1 MTPRK
6 PTPSRAT
13 RSSATKRTATKRTAT
28 TPRRATTSR
37 ATTSRANSSRKSA
50 PRTTESRAKTAGSR
64 ASRSRTTSSRPTS
77 SRPARRSSF
86 LSSRLAPQDAHKARV
101 WRSGSARGRFR
112 WFAGIAATL
121 LIGLIAWSVIV
132 QVAKGSKLRAYGMDQ
147 RESNITIP
155 AARGTIFDRDG
166 NEMAITVPALSLY
179 ADPRAVLDPAAT
191 AHVLGQ
197 MLGFDAAAES
207 ELATKLS
214 NQKQSFVYIQRF
226 VDQDVA
232 DAVLSLNL
240 SGVNGVS
247 EPKRVQVAGGL
258 ASNIIGR
265 TDPFGAG
272 ATGLELQYD
281 TVLTGIDG
289 EMVKQASRGR
299 SLPGT
304 SHIISQA
311 RPGTDLVLT
320 VDRSMQYQTEQALL
334 ARVNELSAK
343 GGNAIILD
351 TKTGEVLSIASVR
364 RGDDGV
370 AAITAGNLAAVE
382 AYEPGSVAKVFSV
395 SATID
400 SGIATPDRVYEVPGT
415 FTFDPGTEFEYTIK
429 DAYPHDLEPMTLR
442 NILVHSSNI
451 GTMMAAGELGSP
463 KLHSY
468 LSNFGFGEL
477 SELDFPGESA
487 GILKAPEDWKGS
499 QNGTI
504 AYGYGYSST
513 SLQLVS
519 AVNAVANKGVYVS
532 PKFVRA
538 TIDEKGSKW
547 ETPSGSTHRVISEES
562 AATMADL
569 LTGVVCEG
577 TGTRAQVSGISVAG
591 KTGTGYKIQ
600 DNGTYKSDDGLR
612 SYFATF
618 VGFFPSKDPQVT
630 ILVSIDE
637 PDRSSRDRFG
647 GTAAAPVFANLAEM
661 AIHELSIQPPS
672 GDTGCPVGG

>member
-6 PTPSRAT
+6 PVPSR
-13 RSSATKRTATKRTAT
+13 TKRTATSKRSAT
-28 TPRRATTSR
+28 
-37 ATTSRANSSRKSA
+37 
-50 PRTTESRAKTAGSR
+50 
-64 ASRSRTTSSRPTS
+64 ASRTSSRNTS
-77 SRPARRSSF
+77 SRSARSRSASSRSASSRSASSRSASSRSKTTRAKKRSSVW
-86 LSSRLAPQDAHKARV
+86 SSRLEPRAAQEARV
-101 WRSGSARGRFR
+101 WRSGTARGRFR
-112 WFAGIAATL
+112 WFAGIATCLFAL
-121 LIGLIAWSVIV
+121 LIGWSVFV
-132 QVAKGSKLRAYGMDQ
+132 QVMNGGKLRAYGVAQ
-147 RESNITIP
+147 RESSITIP

-197 MLGFDAAAES
+197 MLGFDAAAEA
-207 ELATKLS
+207 ELATKLA

-226 VDQDVA
+226 VNQDVA

-258 ASNIIGR
+258 ATNIIGR
-265 TDPFGAG
+265 TDPFGTG

-281 TVLTGIDG
+281 KVLAGVDG
-289 EMVKQASRGR
+289 EMVKQAAGGR

-304 SHIISQA
+304 SHIVSQA

-320 VDRSMQYQTEQALL
+320 VDRSMQFQTEQALL

-351 TKTGEVLSIASVR
+351 TKTGEVLAIASVR

-370 AAITAGNLAAVE
+370 AVITAGNLAAVE
-382 AYEPGSVAKVFSV
+382 SYEPGSVAKVFSV
-395 SATID
+395 SAAID
-400 SGIATPDRVYEVPGT
+400 SGITSPDRVYEVPGSY
-415 FTFDPGTEFEYTIK
+415 TFDLGTDYEYTIK
-429 DAYPHDLEPMTLR
+429 DAYPHELEPMTLR
-442 NILVHSSNI
+442 NILVNSSNI

-463 KLHSY
+463 KLHDY
-468 LSNFGFGEL
+468 LSNFGFGKS

-487 GILKAPEDWKGS
+487 GILKAAVDWKGS

-504 AYGYGYSST
+504 AYGYGFSST

-519 AVNAVANKGVYVS
+519 AVNAVANRGVYVS

-547 ETPSGSTHRVISEES
+547 ETPAGSTHRVISEES

-577 TGTRAQVSGISVAG
+577 TGTRAQVDGISVAG

-600 DNGTYKSDDGLR
+600 ANGTYKSDDGLR

-647 GTAAAPVFANLAEM
+647 GTAAAPVFASLAQM
-661 AIHELSIQPPS
+661 AIHELAIQPTP

>member
-1 MTPRK
+1 MTSRK
-6 PTPSRAT
+6 PVPSR
-13 RSSATKRTATKRTAT
+13 TKRTAASKRSATASRT
-28 TPRRATTSR
+28 SSRNTSSRNTSSRSASSRSTTSR
-37 ATTSRANSSRKSA
+37 TK
-50 PRTTESRAKTAGSR
+50 K
-64 ASRSRTTSSRPTS
+64 
-77 SRPARRSSF
+77 RSSVW
-86 LSSRLAPQDAHKARV
+86 SSRLEPRAAQEARV
-101 WRSGSARGRFR
+101 WRSGSARSRFR
-112 WFAGIAATL
+112 WFVGIATCSFAL
-121 LIGLIAWSVIV
+121 LIGWSVFV
-132 QVAKGSKLRAYGMDQ
+132 QVMNGGKLRAYGVAQ

-197 MLGFDAAAES
+197 MLGFDAAAET
-207 ELATKLS
+207 ELATKLA

-226 VDQDVA
+226 VNQDVA

-258 ASNIIGR
+258 ATNIIGR
-265 TDPFGAG
+265 TDPFGTG

-281 TVLTGIDG
+281 KVLAGVDG
-289 EMVKQASRGR
+289 EMVKQAARGR

-304 SHIISQA
+304 SHILSQA

-320 VDRSMQYQTEQALL
+320 VDRSMQFQTEQALL

-395 SATID
+395 SAAID
-400 SGIATPDRVYEVPGT
+400 SGITTPDRVYEVPGSY
-415 FTFDPGTEFEYTIK
+415 TFDLGTDYEYTIK
-429 DAYPHDLEPMTLR
+429 DAYPHELEPMTLR
-442 NILVHSSNI
+442 NILVNSSNI

-463 KLHSY
+463 KLHDY
-468 LSNFGFGEL
+468 LSSFGFGKL

-487 GILKAPEDWKGS
+487 GILKAAVDWKGS

-504 AYGYGYSST
+504 AYGYGFSST

-547 ETPSGSTHRVISEES
+547 ETPAGSTHRVISEES

-577 TGTRAQVSGISVAG
+577 TGTRAQVDGISVAG

-600 DNGTYKSDDGLR
+600 ANGTYKSDDGLR

-647 GTAAAPVFANLAEM
+647 GTAAAPVFASLAQM
-661 AIHELSIQPPS
+661 AIHELAIQPTP

>member
-64 ASRSRTTSSRPTS
+64 ASRSRTTSSGPTS

-258 ASNIIGR
+258 AGNIIGR

-395 SATID
+395 AATID
-400 SGIATPDRVYEVPGT
+400 SGIATPDRVYEVAGT
-415 FTFDPGTEFEYTIK
+415 HTFDKGTKFEYTIN

-477 SELDFPGESA
+477 SELDFPGEST

-504 AYGYGYSST
+504 AYGYGFSST

-591 KTGTGYKIQ
+591 KTGPGYKIQ

-661 AIHELSIQPPS
+661 AIHDLSIQPPS

>member
-1 MTPRK
+1 MTSRK
-6 PTPSRAT
+6 PVPSR
-13 RSSATKRTATKRTAT
+13 TKRTDTSKRSATSSRTSSRSASS
-28 TPRRATTSR
+28 RSASSRSTTSR
-37 ATTSRANSSRKSA
+37 TK
-50 PRTTESRAKTAGSR
+50 K
-64 ASRSRTTSSRPTS
+64 
-77 SRPARRSSF
+77 RSSVW
-86 LSSRLAPQDAHKARV
+86 SSRLEPRAAQEARV
-101 WRSGSARGRFR
+101 WRSGSARSRFR
-112 WFAGIAATL
+112 WFVGIATCSFAL
-121 LIGLIAWSVIV
+121 LIGWSVFV
-132 QVAKGSKLRAYGMDQ
+132 QVMNGGKLRAYGVAQ
-147 RESNITIP
+147 RESSITIP

-197 MLGFDAAAES
+197 MLGFDAAAEA
-207 ELATKLS
+207 ELATKLA

-226 VDQDVA
+226 VNQDVA

-258 ASNIIGR
+258 ATNIIGR
-265 TDPFGAG
+265 TDPFGTG

-281 TVLTGIDG
+281 KVLAGVDG
-289 EMVKQASRGR
+289 EMVKQAARGR

-304 SHIISQA
+304 SHILSQA

-320 VDRSMQYQTEQALL
+320 VDRSMQFQTEQALL

-395 SATID
+395 SAAID
-400 SGIATPDRVYEVPGT
+400 SGITTPDRVYEVPGSY
-415 FTFDPGTEFEYTIK
+415 TFDLGTDYEYTIK
-429 DAYPHDLEPMTLR
+429 DAYPHELEPMTLR
-442 NILVHSSNI
+442 NILVNSSNI

-463 KLHSY
+463 KLHDY
-468 LSNFGFGEL
+468 LSSFGFGKL

-487 GILKAPEDWKGS
+487 GILKAAVDWKGS

-504 AYGYGYSST
+504 AYGYGFSST

-547 ETPSGSTHRVISEES
+547 ETPAGSTHRVISEES

-577 TGTRAQVSGISVAG
+577 TGTRAQVDGISVAG

-600 DNGTYKSDDGLR
+600 ANGTYKSDDGLR

-647 GTAAAPVFANLAEM
+647 GTAAAPVFASLAQM
-661 AIHELSIQPPS
+661 AIHELAIQPTP

>member
-1 MTPRK
+1 MTSRK
-6 PTPSRAT
+6 PVPSR
-13 RSSATKRTATKRTAT
+13 TKRTAASKRSATASRT
-28 TPRRATTSR
+28 SSRNTSSRSASSRSASSRSTTSR
-37 ATTSRANSSRKSA
+37 TK
-50 PRTTESRAKTAGSR
+50 K
-64 ASRSRTTSSRPTS
+64 
-77 SRPARRSSF
+77 RSSVW
-86 LSSRLAPQDAHKARV
+86 SSRLEPRAAQEARV
-101 WRSGSARGRFR
+101 WRSGSARSRFR
-112 WFAGIAATL
+112 WFVGIATCSFAL
-121 LIGLIAWSVIV
+121 LIGWSVFV
-132 QVAKGSKLRAYGMDQ
+132 QVMNGGKLRAYGVAQ

-197 MLGFDAAAES
+197 MLGFDAAAET
-207 ELATKLS
+207 ELATKLA

-226 VDQDVA
+226 VNQDVA

-258 ASNIIGR
+258 ATNIIGR
-265 TDPFGAG
+265 TDPFGTG

-281 TVLTGIDG
+281 KVLAGVDG
-289 EMVKQASRGR
+289 EMVKQAARGR

-304 SHIISQA
+304 SHILSQA

-320 VDRSMQYQTEQALL
+320 VDRSMQFQTEQALL

-395 SATID
+395 SAAID
-400 SGIATPDRVYEVPGT
+400 SGITTPDRVYEVPGSY
-415 FTFDPGTEFEYTIK
+415 TFDLGTDYEYTIK
-429 DAYPHDLEPMTLR
+429 DAYPHELEPMTLR
-442 NILVHSSNI
+442 NILVNSSNI

-463 KLHSY
+463 KLHDY
-468 LSNFGFGEL
+468 LSSFGFGKL

-487 GILKAPEDWKGS
+487 GILKAAVDWKGS

-504 AYGYGYSST
+504 AYGYGFSST

-547 ETPSGSTHRVISEES
+547 ETPAGSTHRVISEES

-577 TGTRAQVSGISVAG
+577 TGTRAQVDGISVAG

-600 DNGTYKSDDGLR
+600 ANGTYKSDDGLR

-647 GTAAAPVFANLAEM
+647 GTAAAPVFASLAQM
-661 AIHELSIQPPS
+661 AIHELAIQPTP

>member
-37 ATTSRANSSRKSA
+37 ATTSRASSSRKSA

-64 ASRSRTTSSRPTS
+64 ASRSRTTSSGPTS

-258 ASNIIGR
+258 AGNIIGR

-395 SATID
+395 AATID
-400 SGIATPDRVYEVPGT
+400 SGIATPDRVYEVAGT
-415 FTFDPGTEFEYTIK
+415 HTFDKGTKFEYTIN

-477 SELDFPGESA
+477 SELDFPGEST

-504 AYGYGYSST
+504 AYGYGFSST

-618 VGFFPSKDPQVT
+618 VGFLPSKDPQVT

>member
-1 MTPRK
+1 MTSRK
-6 PTPSRAT
+6 PVPSR
-13 RSSATKRTATKRTAT
+13 TKRTAASKRSATASRT
-28 TPRRATTSR
+28 SSRSASSRSASSRSASSRSTTSR
-37 ATTSRANSSRKSA
+37 TK
-50 PRTTESRAKTAGSR
+50 K
-64 ASRSRTTSSRPTS
+64 
-77 SRPARRSSF
+77 RSSVW
-86 LSSRLAPQDAHKARV
+86 SSRLEPRAAQEARV
-101 WRSGSARGRFR
+101 WRSGSARSRFR
-112 WFAGIAATL
+112 WFVGIATCSFAL
-121 LIGLIAWSVIV
+121 LIGWSVFV
-132 QVAKGSKLRAYGMDQ
+132 QVMNGGKLRAYGVAQ

-197 MLGFDAAAES
+197 MLGFDAAAET
-207 ELATKLS
+207 ELATKLA

-226 VDQDVA
+226 VNQDVA

-258 ASNIIGR
+258 ATNIIGR
-265 TDPFGAG
+265 TDPFGTG

-281 TVLTGIDG
+281 KVLAGVDG
-289 EMVKQASRGR
+289 EMVKQAARGR

-304 SHIISQA
+304 SHILSQA

-320 VDRSMQYQTEQALL
+320 VDRSMQFQTEQALL

-395 SATID
+395 SAAID
-400 SGIATPDRVYEVPGT
+400 SGITTPDRVYEVPGSY
-415 FTFDPGTEFEYTIK
+415 TFDLGTDYEYTIK
-429 DAYPHDLEPMTLR
+429 DAYPHELEPMTLR
-442 NILVHSSNI
+442 NILVNSSNI

-463 KLHSY
+463 KLHDY
-468 LSNFGFGEL
+468 LSSFGFGKL

-487 GILKAPEDWKGS
+487 GILKAAVDWKGS

-504 AYGYGYSST
+504 AYGYGFSST

-547 ETPSGSTHRVISEES
+547 ETPAGSTHRVISEES

-577 TGTRAQVSGISVAG
+577 TGTRAQVDGISVAG

-600 DNGTYKSDDGLR
+600 ANGTYKSDDGLR

-647 GTAAAPVFANLAEM
+647 GTAAAPVFASLAQM
-661 AIHELSIQPPS
+661 AIHELAIQPTP

>member
-1 MTPRK
+1 MTSRK
-6 PTPSRAT
+6 PVPSR
-13 RSSATKRTATKRTAT
+13 TKRTAASKRSATASRT
-28 TPRRATTSR
+28 SSRSASSRSASSRSTTSR
-37 ATTSRANSSRKSA
+37 TK
-50 PRTTESRAKTAGSR
+50 K
-64 ASRSRTTSSRPTS
+64 
-77 SRPARRSSF
+77 RSSVW
-86 LSSRLAPQDAHKARV
+86 SSRLEPRAAQEARV
-101 WRSGSARGRFR
+101 WRSGSARSRFR
-112 WFAGIAATL
+112 WFVGIATCSFAL
-121 LIGLIAWSVIV
+121 LIGWSVFV
-132 QVAKGSKLRAYGMDQ
+132 QVMNGGKLRAYGVAQ

-197 MLGFDAAAES
+197 MLGFDAAAET
-207 ELATKLS
+207 ELATKLA

-226 VDQDVA
+226 VNQDVA

-258 ASNIIGR
+258 ATNIIGR
-265 TDPFGAG
+265 TDPFGTG

-281 TVLTGIDG
+281 KVLAGVDG
-289 EMVKQASRGR
+289 EMVKQAARGR

-304 SHIISQA
+304 SHILSQA

-320 VDRSMQYQTEQALL
+320 VDRSMQFQTEQALL

-395 SATID
+395 SAAID
-400 SGIATPDRVYEVPGT
+400 SGITSPDRVYEVPGSY
-415 FTFDPGTEFEYTIK
+415 TFDLGTDYEYTIK
-429 DAYPHDLEPMTLR
+429 DAYPHELEPMTLR
-442 NILVHSSNI
+442 NILVNSSNI

-463 KLHSY
+463 KLHDY
-468 LSNFGFGEL
+468 LSSFGFGKL

-487 GILKAPEDWKGS
+487 GILKAAVDWKGS

-504 AYGYGYSST
+504 AYGYGFSST

-532 PKFVRA
+532 PRFVRA

-547 ETPSGSTHRVISEES
+547 ETPAGSTHRVISEES

-577 TGTRAQVSGISVAG
+577 TGTRAQVDGISVAG

-600 DNGTYKSDDGLR
+600 ANGTYKSDDGLR

-647 GTAAAPVFANLAEM
+647 GTAAAPVFASLAQM
-661 AIHELSIQPPS
+661 AIHELAIQPTP

>member
-1 MTPRK
+1 MTSRK
-6 PTPSRAT
+6 PVPSR
-13 RSSATKRTATKRTAT
+13 TKRTAASKRSATASRT
-28 TPRRATTSR
+28 SSRNTSSRSTTSR
-37 ATTSRANSSRKSA
+37 VKKPSSVW
-50 PRTTESRAKTAGSR
+50 
-64 ASRSRTTSSRPTS
+64 
-77 SRPARRSSF
+77 
-86 LSSRLAPQDAHKARV
+86 SSRLEPRAAQEARV
-101 WRSGSARGRFR
+101 WRSGSARSRFR
-112 WFAGIAATL
+112 WFVGIATCSFAL
-121 LIGLIAWSVIV
+121 LIGWSVFV
-132 QVAKGSKLRAYGMDQ
+132 QVMNGGKLRAYGVAQ

-197 MLGFDAAAES
+197 MLGFDAAAET
-207 ELATKLS
+207 ELATKLA

-226 VDQDVA
+226 VNQDVA

-258 ASNIIGR
+258 ATNIIGR
-265 TDPFGAG
+265 TDPFGTG

-281 TVLTGIDG
+281 KVLAGVDG
-289 EMVKQASRGR
+289 EMVKQAARGR

-304 SHIISQA
+304 SHILSQA

-320 VDRSMQYQTEQALL
+320 VDRSMQFQTEQALL

-395 SATID
+395 SAAID
-400 SGIATPDRVYEVPGT
+400 SGITTPDRVYEVPGSY
-415 FTFDPGTEFEYTIK
+415 TFDLGTDYEYTIK
-429 DAYPHDLEPMTLR
+429 DAYPHELEPMTLR
-442 NILVHSSNI
+442 NILVNSSNI

-463 KLHSY
+463 KLHDY
-468 LSNFGFGEL
+468 LSSFGFGKL

-487 GILKAPEDWKGS
+487 GILKAAVDWKGS

-504 AYGYGYSST
+504 AYGYGFSST

-547 ETPSGSTHRVISEES
+547 ETPAGSTHRVISEES

-577 TGTRAQVSGISVAG
+577 TGTRAQVDGISVAG

-600 DNGTYKSDDGLR
+600 ANGTYKSDDGLR

-647 GTAAAPVFANLAEM
+647 GTAAAPVFASLAQM
-661 AIHELSIQPPS
+661 AIHELAIQPTP
-672 GDTGCPVGG
+672 GDTGCLVGG

>member
-1 MTPRK
+1 MTSRK
-6 PTPSRAT
+6 PVPSR
-13 RSSATKRTATKRTAT
+13 TKRTAASKRSATASRT
-28 TPRRATTSR
+28 SSRSASSRSASSRSTTSR
-37 ATTSRANSSRKSA
+37 TK
-50 PRTTESRAKTAGSR
+50 K
-64 ASRSRTTSSRPTS
+64 
-77 SRPARRSSF
+77 RSSVW
-86 LSSRLAPQDAHKARV
+86 SSRLEPRAAQEARV
-101 WRSGSARGRFR
+101 WRSGSARSRFR
-112 WFAGIAATL
+112 WFVGIATCSFAL
-121 LIGLIAWSVIV
+121 LIGWSVFV
-132 QVAKGSKLRAYGMDQ
+132 QVMNGGKLRAYGVAQ
-147 RESNITIP
+147 RESNSTIP

-197 MLGFDAAAES
+197 MLGFDAAAET
-207 ELATKLS
+207 ELATKLA

-226 VDQDVA
+226 VNQDVA

-258 ASNIIGR
+258 ATNIIGR
-265 TDPFGAG
+265 TDPFGTG

-281 TVLTGIDG
+281 KVLAGVDG
-289 EMVKQASRGR
+289 EMVKQAARGR

-304 SHIISQA
+304 SHILSQA

-320 VDRSMQYQTEQALL
+320 VDRSMQFQTEQALL

-395 SATID
+395 SAAID
-400 SGIATPDRVYEVPGT
+400 SGITTPDRVYEVPGSY
-415 FTFDPGTEFEYTIK
+415 TFDLGTDYEYTIK
-429 DAYPHDLEPMTLR
+429 DAYPHELEPMTLR
-442 NILVHSSNI
+442 NILVNSSNI

-463 KLHSY
+463 KLHDY
-468 LSNFGFGEL
+468 LSSFGFGKL

-487 GILKAPEDWKGS
+487 GILKAAVDWKGS

-504 AYGYGYSST
+504 AYGYGFSST

-547 ETPSGSTHRVISEES
+547 ETPAGSTHRVISEES

-577 TGTRAQVSGISVAG
+577 TGTRAQVDGISVAG

-600 DNGTYKSDDGLR
+600 ANGTYKSDDGLR

-647 GTAAAPVFANLAEM
+647 GTAAAPVFASLAQM
-661 AIHELSIQPPS
+661 AIHELAIQPTP

>member
-1 MTPRK
+1 MTSRK
-6 PTPSRAT
+6 PVPSR
-13 RSSATKRTATKRTAT
+13 TKRTAASKRSATASRT
-28 TPRRATTSR
+28 SSRNTSSRSASSRSASSRSTTSR
-37 ATTSRANSSRKSA
+37 TK
-50 PRTTESRAKTAGSR
+50 K
-64 ASRSRTTSSRPTS
+64 
-77 SRPARRSSF
+77 RSSVW
-86 LSSRLAPQDAHKARV
+86 SSRLEPRAAQEARV

-112 WFAGIAATL
+112 WFVGIATCSFAL
-121 LIGLIAWSVIV
+121 LIGWSVFV
-132 QVAKGSKLRAYGMDQ
+132 QVMNGGKLRAYGVAQ

-197 MLGFDAAAES
+197 MLGFDAAAET
-207 ELATKLS
+207 ELATKLA

-226 VDQDVA
+226 VNQDVA

-258 ASNIIGR
+258 ATNIIGR
-265 TDPFGAG
+265 TDPFGTG

-281 TVLTGIDG
+281 KVLAGVDG
-289 EMVKQASRGR
+289 EMVKQAARGR

-304 SHIISQA
+304 SHILSQA

-320 VDRSMQYQTEQALL
+320 VDRSMQFQTEQALL

-395 SATID
+395 SAAID
-400 SGIATPDRVYEVPGT
+400 SGITTPDRVYEVPGSY
-415 FTFDPGTEFEYTIK
+415 TFDLGTDYEYTIK
-429 DAYPHDLEPMTLR
+429 DAYPHELEPMTLR
-442 NILVHSSNI
+442 NILVNSSNI

-463 KLHSY
+463 KLHDY
-468 LSNFGFGEL
+468 LSSFGFGKL

-487 GILKAPEDWKGS
+487 GILKAAVDWKGS

-504 AYGYGYSST
+504 AYGYGFSST

-547 ETPSGSTHRVISEES
+547 ETPAGSTHRVISEES

-577 TGTRAQVSGISVAG
+577 TGTRAQVDGISVAG

-600 DNGTYKSDDGLR
+600 ANGTYKSDDGLR

-647 GTAAAPVFANLAEM
+647 GTAAAPVFASLAQM
-661 AIHELSIQPPS
+661 AIHELAIQPTP

>member
-1 MTPRK
+1 MTSRK
-6 PTPSRAT
+6 PVPSR
-13 RSSATKRTATKRTAT
+13 TKRTAASKRSATASRT
-28 TPRRATTSR
+28 SSRNTSSRSASSRSASSRSTTSR
-37 ATTSRANSSRKSA
+37 TK
-50 PRTTESRAKTAGSR
+50 K
-64 ASRSRTTSSRPTS
+64 
-77 SRPARRSSF
+77 RSSVW
-86 LSSRLAPQDAHKARV
+86 SSRLEPRAAQEARV
-101 WRSGSARGRFR
+101 WRSGSARSRFR
-112 WFAGIAATL
+112 WFVGIATCSFAL
-121 LIGLIAWSVIV
+121 LIGWSVFV
-132 QVAKGSKLRAYGMDQ
+132 QVMNGGKLRAYGVAQ

-197 MLGFDAAAES
+197 MLGFDAAAET
-207 ELATKLS
+207 ELATKLA

-226 VDQDVA
+226 VNQDVA

-258 ASNIIGR
+258 ATNIIGR
-265 TDPFGAG
+265 TDPFGTG

-281 TVLTGIDG
+281 KVLAGVDG
-289 EMVKQASRGR
+289 EMVKQAARGR

-304 SHIISQA
+304 SHILSQA

-320 VDRSMQYQTEQALL
+320 VDRSMQFQTEQALL

-395 SATID
+395 SAAID
-400 SGIATPDRVYEVPGT
+400 SGITTPDRVYEVPGSY
-415 FTFDPGTEFEYTIK
+415 TFDLGTDYEYTIK
-429 DAYPHDLEPMTLR
+429 DAYPHELEPMTLR

-463 KLHSY
+463 KLHDY
-468 LSNFGFGEL
+468 LSSFGFGKL

-487 GILKAPEDWKGS
+487 GILKAAVDWKGS

-504 AYGYGYSST
+504 AYGYGFSST

-547 ETPSGSTHRVISEES
+547 ETPAGSTHRVISEES

-577 TGTRAQVSGISVAG
+577 TGTRAQVDGISVAG

-600 DNGTYKSDDGLR
+600 ANGTYKSDDGLR

-647 GTAAAPVFANLAEM
+647 GTAAAPVFASLAQM
-661 AIHELSIQPPS
+661 AIHELAIQPTP

>member
-1 MTPRK
+1 MTSRK
-6 PTPSRAT
+6 PVPSR
-13 RSSATKRTATKRTAT
+13 TKRTAASKRSATASRT
-28 TPRRATTSR
+28 SSRSASSRSASSRSASSRSARSRSTTSR
-37 ATTSRANSSRKSA
+37 TK
-50 PRTTESRAKTAGSR
+50 K
-64 ASRSRTTSSRPTS
+64 
-77 SRPARRSSF
+77 RSSVW
-86 LSSRLAPQDAHKARV
+86 SSRLEPRAAQEARV
-101 WRSGSARGRFR
+101 WRSGSARSRFR
-112 WFAGIAATL
+112 WFVGIATCSFAL
-121 LIGLIAWSVIV
+121 LIGWSVFV
-132 QVAKGSKLRAYGMDQ
+132 QVMNGGKLRAYGVAQ

-197 MLGFDAAAES
+197 MLGFDAAAET
-207 ELATKLS
+207 ELATKLA

-226 VDQDVA
+226 VNQDVA

-258 ASNIIGR
+258 ATNIIGR
-265 TDPFGAG
+265 TDPFGTG

-281 TVLTGIDG
+281 KVLAGVDG
-289 EMVKQASRGR
+289 EMVKQAARGR

-304 SHIISQA
+304 SHILSQA

-320 VDRSMQYQTEQALL
+320 VDRSMQFQTEQALL

-395 SATID
+395 SAAID
-400 SGIATPDRVYEVPGT
+400 SGITTPDRVYEVPGSY
-415 FTFDPGTEFEYTIK
+415 TFDLGTDYEYTIK
-429 DAYPHDLEPMTLR
+429 DAYPHELEPMTLR
-442 NILVHSSNI
+442 NILVNSSNI

-463 KLHSY
+463 KLHDY
-468 LSNFGFGEL
+468 LSSFGFGKL

-487 GILKAPEDWKGS
+487 GILKAAVDWKGS

-504 AYGYGYSST
+504 AYGYGFSST

-547 ETPSGSTHRVISEES
+547 ETPAGSTHRVISEES

-577 TGTRAQVSGISVAG
+577 TGTRAQVDGISVAG

-600 DNGTYKSDDGLR
+600 ANGTYKSDDGLR

-647 GTAAAPVFANLAEM
+647 GTAAAPVFASLAQM
-661 AIHELSIQPPS
+661 AIHELAIQPTP

>member
-1 MTPRK
+1 MTSRK
-6 PTPSRAT
+6 PVPSR
-13 RSSATKRTATKRTAT
+13 TKRTAASKRSATASRT
-28 TPRRATTSR
+28 SSRNTSSRSASSRSASSRSTTSR
-37 ATTSRANSSRKSA
+37 TK
-50 PRTTESRAKTAGSR
+50 K
-64 ASRSRTTSSRPTS
+64 
-77 SRPARRSSF
+77 RSSVW
-86 LSSRLAPQDAHKARV
+86 SSRLEPRAAQEARV
-101 WRSGSARGRFR
+101 WRSGSARSRFR
-112 WFAGIAATL
+112 WFVGIATCSFAL
-121 LIGLIAWSVIV
+121 LIGWSVFV
-132 QVAKGSKLRAYGMDQ
+132 QVMNGGKLRAYGVAQ
-147 RESNITIP
+147 RESSITIP

-197 MLGFDAAAES
+197 MLGFDAAAET
-207 ELATKLS
+207 ELATKLA

-226 VDQDVA
+226 VNQDVA

-258 ASNIIGR
+258 ATNIIGR
-265 TDPFGAG
+265 TDPFGTG

-281 TVLTGIDG
+281 KVLAGVDG
-289 EMVKQASRGR
+289 EMVKQAARGR

-304 SHIISQA
+304 SHILSQA

-320 VDRSMQYQTEQALL
+320 VDRSMQFQTEQALL

-395 SATID
+395 SAAID
-400 SGIATPDRVYEVPGT
+400 SGITTPDRVYEVPGSY
-415 FTFDPGTEFEYTIK
+415 TFDLGTDYEYTIK
-429 DAYPHDLEPMTLR
+429 DAYPHELEPMTLR

-463 KLHSY
+463 KLHDY
-468 LSNFGFGEL
+468 LSSFGFGKL

-487 GILKAPEDWKGS
+487 GILKAAVDWKGS

-504 AYGYGYSST
+504 AYGYGFSST

-547 ETPSGSTHRVISEES
+547 ETPAGSTHRVISEES

-577 TGTRAQVSGISVAG
+577 TGTRAQVNGISVAG

-600 DNGTYKSDDGLR
+600 ANGTYKSDDGLR

-647 GTAAAPVFANLAEM
+647 GTAAAPVFASLAQM
-661 AIHELSIQPPS
+661 AIHELAIQPTP

>member
-37 ATTSRANSSRKSA
+37 ATTSRANSSRKCA

-64 ASRSRTTSSRPTS
+64 ASRSRTTSSGPTS

-395 SATID
+395 AATID
-400 SGIATPDRVYEVPGT
+400 SGIATPDRVYEVAGT
-415 FTFDPGTEFEYTIK
+415 HTFDKGTKFEYTIN

-451 GTMMAAGELGSP
+451 GTMMAASELGSP

-468 LSNFGFGEL
+468 LSSFGFGEL

>member
-1 MTPRK
+1 MTSRK
-6 PTPSRAT
+6 PVPSR
-13 RSSATKRTATKRTAT
+13 TKRTAASKRSATASRT
-28 TPRRATTSR
+28 SSRSASSRSASSRSTTSR
-37 ATTSRANSSRKSA
+37 TK
-50 PRTTESRAKTAGSR
+50 K
-64 ASRSRTTSSRPTS
+64 
-77 SRPARRSSF
+77 RSSVW
-86 LSSRLAPQDAHKARV
+86 SSRLEPRAAQEARV
-101 WRSGSARGRFR
+101 WRSGSARSRFR
-112 WFAGIAATL
+112 WFVGIATCSFAL
-121 LIGLIAWSVIV
+121 LIGWSVFV
-132 QVAKGSKLRAYGMDQ
+132 QVMNGGKLRAYGVAQ

-197 MLGFDAAAES
+197 MLGFDAAAEA
-207 ELATKLS
+207 ELATKLA

-226 VDQDVA
+226 VNQDVA

-258 ASNIIGR
+258 ATNIIGR
-265 TDPFGAG
+265 TDPFGTG

-281 TVLTGIDG
+281 KVLAGVDG
-289 EMVKQASRGR
+289 EMVKQAARGR

-304 SHIISQA
+304 SHILSQA

-320 VDRSMQYQTEQALL
+320 VDRSMQFQTEQALL

-395 SATID
+395 SAAID
-400 SGIATPDRVYEVPGT
+400 SGITTPDRVYEVPGSY
-415 FTFDPGTEFEYTIK
+415 TFDLGTDYEYTIK
-429 DAYPHDLEPMTLR
+429 DAYPHELEPMTLR
-442 NILVHSSNI
+442 NILVNSSNI

-463 KLHSY
+463 KLHDY
-468 LSNFGFGEL
+468 LSSFGFGKL

-487 GILKAPEDWKGS
+487 GILKAAVDWKGS

-504 AYGYGYSST
+504 AYGYGFSST

-547 ETPSGSTHRVISEES
+547 ETPAGSTHRVISEES

-577 TGTRAQVSGISVAG
+577 TGTRAQVDGISVAG

-600 DNGTYKSDDGLR
+600 ANGTYKSDDGLR

-647 GTAAAPVFANLAEM
+647 GTAAAPVFASLAQM
-661 AIHELSIQPPS
+661 AIHELAIQPTP

>member
-1 MTPRK
+1 
-6 PTPSRAT
+6 
-13 RSSATKRTATKRTAT
+13 
-28 TPRRATTSR
+28 
-37 ATTSRANSSRKSA
+37 
-50 PRTTESRAKTAGSR
+50 
-64 ASRSRTTSSRPTS
+64 
-77 SRPARRSSF
+77 
-86 LSSRLAPQDAHKARV
+86 
-101 WRSGSARGRFR
+101 
-112 WFAGIAATL
+112 
-121 LIGLIAWSVIV
+121 
-132 QVAKGSKLRAYGMDQ
+132 
-147 RESNITIP
+147 
-155 AARGTIFDRDG
+155 
-166 NEMAITVPALSLY
+166 MAITVLALSLY
-179 ADPRAVLDPAAT
+179 ADPRAVLDPTAT

-197 MLGFDAAAES
+197 MLGFDAAAEA
-207 ELATKLS
+207 ELATKLA
-214 NQKQSFVYIQRF
+214 NQEQSFVYIQRF

-232 DAVLSLNL
+232 DAILSLNL

-258 ASNIIGR
+258 ATNIIGR
-265 TDPFGAG
+265 TDPFGTG

-281 TVLTGIDG
+281 KVLAGVDG
-289 EMVKQASRGR
+289 EMVKQAARGR

-304 SHIISQA
+304 SHILSQA

-320 VDRSMQYQTEQALL
+320 IDRSMQFQTEQALL

-382 AYEPGSVAKVFSV
+382 SYEPGSVAKVFSV
-395 SATID
+395 SAAID
-400 SGIATPDRVYEVPGT
+400 SGITSPDRVYEVPGSH
-415 FTFDPGTEFEYTIK
+415 TFDPGTEFEYTIK
-429 DAYPHDLEPMTLR
+429 DAYPHELEPMTLR
-442 NILVHSSNI
+442 NILIDSSNI

-463 KLHSY
+463 KLHDY
-468 LSNFGFGEL
+468 LSSFGFGKL

-487 GILKAPEDWKGS
+487 GILKAAVDWKGS

-504 AYGYGYSST
+504 AYGYGFSST

-532 PKFVRA
+532 PRFVRA

-547 ETPSGSTHRVISEES
+547 ETPTGSTNRVISEES

-569 LTGVVCEG
+569 LTSVVCEG
-577 TGTRAQVSGISVAG
+577 TGTRAQVDGISVAG

-600 DNGTYKSDDGLR
+600 ANGTYKSDDGLR

-618 VGFFPSKDPQVT
+618 VGFFPSKNPQVT

-647 GTAAAPVFANLAEM
+647 GTAAAPVFASLAKM
-661 AIHELSIQPPS
+661 AIHELTIQPTP

>member
-258 ASNIIGR
+258 AGNIIGR

-395 SATID
+395 AATID
-400 SGIATPDRVYEVPGT
+400 SGIATPDRVYEVAGT
-415 FTFDPGTEFEYTIK
+415 HTFDKGTKFEYTIN

-477 SELDFPGESA
+477 SELDFPGEST

-504 AYGYGYSST
+504 AYGYGFSST

-618 VGFFPSKDPQVT
+618 VGFLPSKDPQVT

-661 AIHELSIQPPS
+661 AIHDLSIQPPS

>member
-1 MTPRK
+1 MTSRK
-6 PTPSRAT
+6 PVPSR
-13 RSSATKRTATKRTAT
+13 TKRTAASKRSATASRT
-28 TPRRATTSR
+28 SSRSASSRSASSRSASSRSTTSR
-37 ATTSRANSSRKSA
+37 TK
-50 PRTTESRAKTAGSR
+50 K
-64 ASRSRTTSSRPTS
+64 
-77 SRPARRSSF
+77 RSSVW
-86 LSSRLAPQDAHKARV
+86 SSRLEPRAAQEARV
-101 WRSGSARGRFR
+101 WRSGSARSRFR
-112 WFAGIAATL
+112 WFVGIATCSFAL
-121 LIGLIAWSVIV
+121 LIGWSVFV
-132 QVAKGSKLRAYGMDQ
+132 QVMNGGKLRAYGVAQ

-197 MLGFDAAAES
+197 MLGFDAAAET
-207 ELATKLS
+207 ELATKLA

-226 VDQDVA
+226 VNQDVA

-258 ASNIIGR
+258 ATNIIGR
-265 TDPFGAG
+265 TDPFGTG

-281 TVLTGIDG
+281 KVLAGVDG
-289 EMVKQASRGR
+289 EMVKQAARGR

-304 SHIISQA
+304 SHILSQA

-320 VDRSMQYQTEQALL
+320 VDRSMQFQTEQALL

-382 AYEPGSVAKVFSV
+382 SYEPGSVAKVFSV
-395 SATID
+395 SAAID
-400 SGIATPDRVYEVPGT
+400 SGITTPDRVYEVPGSY
-415 FTFDPGTEFEYTIK
+415 TFDLGTDYEYTIK
-429 DAYPHDLEPMTLR
+429 DAYPHELEPMTLR
-442 NILVHSSNI
+442 NILVNSSNI

-463 KLHSY
+463 KLHDY
-468 LSNFGFGEL
+468 LSSFGFGKL

-487 GILKAPEDWKGS
+487 GILKAAVDWKGS

-504 AYGYGYSST
+504 AYGYGFSST

-547 ETPSGSTHRVISEES
+547 ETPAGSTHRVISEES

-577 TGTRAQVSGISVAG
+577 TGTRAQVDGISVAG

-600 DNGTYKSDDGLR
+600 ANGTYKSDDGLR

-647 GTAAAPVFANLAEM
+647 GTAAAPVFASLAQM
-661 AIHELSIQPPS
+661 AIHELAIQPTP

>member
-1 MTPRK
+1 MTSRK
-6 PTPSRAT
+6 PTPSRPSRPSRSSSSTPSSTSTKRPASSRPRAT
-13 RSSATKRTATKRTAT
+13 RSSTNRASSSRSSSGNSRTAKSSSTRARTKT
-28 TPRRATTSR
+28 
-37 ATTSRANSSRKSA
+37 
-50 PRTTESRAKTAGSR
+50 G
-64 ASRSRTTSSRPTS
+64 
-77 SRPARRSSF
+77 SSF
-86 LSSRLAPQDAHKARV
+86 LSSRLAPQVAHQARV
-101 WRSGSARGRFR
+101 WRIGAVRRRFR
-112 WFAGIAATL
+112 WFAGITASL
-121 LIGLIAWSVIV
+121 LVALIVWSVVV
-132 QVAKGSKLRAYGMDQ
+132 QVAKGSKLRAYGVDQ
-147 RESNITIP
+147 RESNIKIP

-179 ADPRAVLDPAAT
+179 ADPRAVIDPTAT

-197 MLGFDAAAES
+197 MLGFDVTAEA
-207 ELATKLS
+207 ELASRLA

-240 SGVNGVS
+240 SGVGGVS

-258 ASNIIGR
+258 AANIIGR
-265 TDPFGAG
+265 TDPFGTG

-281 TVLTGIDG
+281 QILTGING

-320 VDRSMQYQTEQALL
+320 VDRSMQFQTEQALL
-334 ARVNELSAK
+334 SRVNELSAK

-351 TKTGEVLSIASVR
+351 SKTGEVLSIASVQ

-370 AAITAGNLAAVE
+370 AAVTSGNLAAVE

-395 SATID
+395 AATID
-400 SGIATPDRVYEVPGT
+400 SGIATPDRVYEVAGT
-415 FTFDPGTEFEYTIK
+415 HTFDKDTKFEYTIQ
-429 DAYPHDLEPMTLR
+429 DAFPHDLEPMTLR
-442 NILVHSSNI
+442 SILVRSSNI
-451 GTMMAAGELGSP
+451 GTMMVAGELGSP
-463 KLHSY
+463 KLHGY
-468 LSNFGFGEL
+468 LSNFGFGKL
-477 SELDFPGESA
+477 SELEFPGEST
-487 GILKAPEDWKGS
+487 GILKAPQDWKGS

-504 AYGYGYSST
+504 AYGYGFSST

-519 AVNAVANKGVYVS
+519 AVNAVANNGVYVS

-547 ETPSGSTHRVISEES
+547 ETPSGSSHRVISEET
-562 AATMADL
+562 AATMTEM

-577 TGTRAQVSGISVAG
+577 TGTRAQVSGISIAG

-600 DNGTYKSDDGLR
+600 SNGTYKSDDGLR

-618 VGFFPSKDPQVT
+618 VGYFPAKDPAVT

-647 GTAAAPVFANLAEM
+647 GTAAAPVFASLAEM
-661 AIHELSIQPPS
+661 AIQELSIQPTL
-672 GDTGCPVGG
+672 GDTGCPLGG